1 MALILLDDL
10 DKRILNALQ
19 QDASLSNIALA
30 ERVHASAP
38 TCLRRVNRLVEEG
51 VIAQQVAIIDRRKIG
66 ASLTVIVEIT
76 LDRQDEESQ
85 QAFETIVNQESAIL
99 QCYRVSAG
107 PDFVLIIEVKDMPA
121 YHELAHHLF
130 AAQKNIRNVKSYFSI
145 KRSKFEMGMPI

>member
-1 MALILLDDL
+1 MTTALDDL

-19 QDASLSNIALA
+19 KDASLSNIALA

-38 TCLRRVNRLVEEG
+38 TCLRRVNRLIDEG
-51 VIAQQVAIIDRRKIG
+51 VIEKQVAIIDRSKVG
-66 ASLTVIVEIT
+66 PSLSVIVEIT

-85 QAFETIVNQESAIL
+85 LAFELLVDQEQAIL

-130 AAQKNIRNVKSYFSI
+130 ASQKNIRNVKSYFSI
-145 KRSKFEMGMPI
+145 KRSKFEIGMSV